1 MLSKNKNIHR
11 YTIYIMVE
19 FVMEIDRELKNFG
32 NYSFEKSILM
42 STNNED
48 IKTEYT
54 EFMVPPITI
63 SR

>member
-1 MLSKNKNIHR
+1 
-11 YTIYIMVE
+11 MVE
-19 FVMEIDRELKNFG
+19 FVLEIDRELKNFG

-63 SR
+63 SRQ